1 MGLVVK
7 GTAER
12 GRDLCIL
19 LDFNDDDSGCVGD
32 GDDSGCVGDDDD

>member
-19 LDFNDDDSGCVGD
+19 LDFNDNDDSGCV
-32 GDDSGCVGDDDD
+32 GDDSGCVGDDDDD